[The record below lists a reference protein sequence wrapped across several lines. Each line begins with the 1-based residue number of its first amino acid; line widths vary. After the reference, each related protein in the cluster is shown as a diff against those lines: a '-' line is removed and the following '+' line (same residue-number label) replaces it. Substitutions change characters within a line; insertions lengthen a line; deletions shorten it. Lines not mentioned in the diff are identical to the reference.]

1 MLANDENARAQLFY
15 IFRIECAHTHSANER
30 DVLVVVVVVVD
41 AVFVVAA

>member
-1 MLANDENARAQLFY
+1 MMKTHAHNYFTYSELNVHT
-15 IFRIECAHTHSANER
+15 AHTHSANER